1 VVIVDEQVVLARW
14 REHLEAPFPDA
25 LAGSEVAGVDLVL
38 LDADAAGCIGTYV
51 AGRGARLDEECRQVL
66 GRCLAELERVTASL
80 DGEARTYFGR
90 LHGLVGEVLTKPGR

>member
-38 LDADAAGCIGTYV
+38 LDADAAGCISTYV
-51 AGRGARLDEECRQVL
+51 AGRGERLDDECRQVL
-66 GRCLAELERVTASL
+66 GRCFAELERVTASL